1 MHEVLTPQEMSEAY
15 RLTNAAG
22 TPGIDLMERAGAAV
36 ARVAVDVIRNGRRIA
51 VACGPGNN
59 GGDGFV
65 AARILRE
72 QGFDVR
78 LALFGSR
85 EKLDG
90 DAAIAASR
98 WRGEIEAFDARY
110 LTACDLIID
119 ALFGAGLSR
128 DLSGEAKRAVE
139 AINAAGA
146 PVVAVDLPSGIDG
159 VSGQGKGAA
168 VRATHTVTF
177 CRMKPAHL
185 LMPGRI
191 HSGKITVADIGIPD
205 RIVQALGGKL
215 WLNTPNAW
223 TGTYPWPALDGHKYK
238 RGHAVVVSG
247 PAHATG
253 AARLAARAALRS
265 GAGLVTVAASKAAV
279 PVLSASLEA
288 AMVREAQG
296 AAGLRKLLTDERMN
310 AVLLGPG
317 SGVGKAT
324 MAVVEAAAKAG
335 RLLVID
341 ADAISSFS
349 GSLSKLIN
357 ILKYNNKIPILTP
370 HDGEFAKLFAS
381 DSAQVL
387 AVESKV
393 ERVRRAAKRL
403 GAVVVLKGPDTVIAS
418 PDGRAAISN
427 NAPPWLATAGAGDV
441 LAGIVLGLVAQGM
454 PAFEAAGAA
463 VWLHGEAANLAGFGM
478 TAEDIEPAL
487 RNVLAR
493 LYADFGPSR

>member
-1 MHEVLTPQEMSEAY
+1 
-15 RLTNAAG
+15 
-22 TPGIDLMERAGAAV
+22 
-36 ARVAVDVIRNGRRIA
+36 
-51 VACGPGNN
+51 
-59 GGDGFV
+59 
-65 AARILRE
+65 
-72 QGFDVR
+72 
-78 LALFGSR
+78 
-85 EKLDG
+85 
-90 DAAIAASR
+90 
-98 WRGEIEAFDARY
+98 
-110 LTACDLIID
+110 
-119 ALFGAGLSR
+119 
-128 DLSGEAKRAVE
+128 
-139 AINAAGA
+139 
-146 PVVAVDLPSGIDG
+146 
-159 VSGQGKGAA
+159 
-168 VRATHTVTF
+168 
-177 CRMKPAHL
+177 
-185 LMPGRI
+185 
-191 HSGKITVADIGIPD
+191 
-205 RIVQALGGKL
+205 
-215 WLNTPNAW
+215 
-223 TGTYPWPALDGHKYK
+223 
-238 RGHAVVVSG
+238 
-247 PAHATG
+247 
-253 AARLAARAALRS
+253 
-265 GAGLVTVAASKAAV
+265 
-279 PVLSASLEA
+279 
-288 AMVREAQG
+288 
-296 AAGLRKLLTDERMN
+296 MN